1 VLASLLCFAASHA
14 HGAMK
19 SITGPP
25 GRRPKKI
32 VSPSTGTLSTRRS
45 KEFSDYLLGFTVV
58 QDNARNA
65 HGTLWNEDA
74 DALVKADPNRFEYV
88 TSPGFWKG
96 IDY

>member
-1 VLASLLCFAASHA
+1 
-14 HGAMK
+14 
-19 SITGPP
+19 
-25 GRRPKKI
+25 
-32 VSPSTGTLSTRRS
+32 
-45 KEFSDYLLGFTVV
+45 VV